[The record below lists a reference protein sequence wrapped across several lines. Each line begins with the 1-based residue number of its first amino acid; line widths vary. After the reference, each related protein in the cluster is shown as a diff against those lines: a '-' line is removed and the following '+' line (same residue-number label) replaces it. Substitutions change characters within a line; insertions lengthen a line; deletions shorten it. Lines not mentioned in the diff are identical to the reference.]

1 MKQLKNMKET
11 LVNATQAQL
20 ANLSTANTAELGC
33 AIDMIKDLSE
43 AIYYC
48 EIVESMKKAEE
59 RQEEEKEWQQ
69 QPMMYFREK
78 YPYYPKRDWDKSQN
92 RIYYP
97 NDGNSNSNNNDES
110 NSNKQSS
117 SNDGNYQEF
126 EYYPNPYEGKSPERR
141 RTYMETRH
149 TNDKNTNMKELE
161 HYVQDLASDIVEM
174 MQDATPEEKQM
185 LSKKLNILST
195 KIQEV

>member
-11 LVNATQAQL
+11 LISATQAQL
-20 ANLSTANTAELGC
+20 ANLQTVNTEELGC

-59 RQEEEKEWQQ
+59 QQ
-69 QPMMYFREK
+69 SHNTEPMMYFRER
-78 YPYYPKRDWDKSQN
+78 YPYYPERDVDRPQN
-92 RIYYP
+92 RMYYSEW
-97 NDGNSNSNNNDES
+97 NGAKTTSTADH
-110 NSNKQSS
+110 NKRSS
-117 SNDGNYQEF
+117 SQEF
-126 EYYPNPYEGKSPERR
+126 EYSPNPYEGKSPERR
-141 RTYMETRH
+141 RTYMETH
-149 TNDKNTNMKELE
+149 HMNDKNANMKELE
-161 HYVQDLASDIVEM
+161 KYVQDLASDVVEM